1 MVAVNIPVWCHKWK
15 WWSQRMAPVL
25 PGAPENYPEPVTH
38 SSSQRQQTTGRLA
51 TAWECQTFK
60 LAFRLMQENWN
71 ESHRRCGFTSQR
83 EMAKRDGYNHSF
95 NVGELINSKMKKK
108 KKIHKEPLCNP
119 NPKKGKK
126 NLTPISWTSKKKCLT
141 MSRFS
146 YFSFES
152 QVLFDINYIDYINYN
167 DVHVEEGTEDQTYK
181 RTSTDSCNYFL

>member
-38 SSSQRQQTTGRLA
+38 SSSQRQQTNGRLA

-95 NVGELINSKMKKK
+95 NVGELINSKKRKKYTR
-108 KKIHKEPLCNP
+108 NP
-119 NPKKGKK
+119 CVTLTQKKGKK
-126 NLTPISWTSKKKCLT
+126 SNPHFLNKQKKVLDYEQVQLFFLWVTSL
-141 MSRFS
+141 
-146 YFSFES
+146 
-152 QVLFDINYIDYINYN
+152 IW
-167 DVHVEEGTEDQTYK
+167 YK
-181 RTSTDSCNYFL
+181 LYWLYKL